1 MNNLT
6 EIDIQT
12 CRIEK
17 VWGTDKRLYELI
29 APFVMNPEVIRLNG
43 GYPFKNTEDHL
54 WYISVKGKNMVTGFI
69 SIVND
74 RLCNDFTWQ
83 DKDLLRI
90 LIERALMD
98 VEKGTPVTFV
108 ADNSDRPLLE
118 EMGFSVDKEW
128 TKYFKMAKII

>member
-1 MNNLT
+1 MT
-6 EIDIQT
+6 HTHDEI
-12 CRIEK
+12 RIEK
-17 VWGTDKRLYELI
+17 VWGTDNRLYELI

-74 RLCNDFTWQ
+74 HLCNDFTWQ

-118 EMGFSVDKEW
+118 EMGFSVEKQW
-128 TKYFKMAKII
+128 TKYFKMVKII

>member
-1 MNNLT
+1 MT
-6 EIDIQT
+6 HTHDEI
-12 CRIEK
+12 RIEK
-17 VWGTDKRLYELI
+17 VWGTDNRLYELI

-74 RLCNDFTWQ
+74 HLCNDFTWQ

-118 EMGFSVDKEW
+118 EMGFSVEKEW

>member
-1 MNNLT
+1 MT
-6 EIDIQT
+6 HTHDEI
-12 CRIEK
+12 RIEK
-17 VWGTDKRLYELI
+17 VWGTDGRLYELI

-69 SIVND
+69 SLVND
-74 RLCNDFTWQ
+74 HLCNDFTWQ

-118 EMGFSVDKEW
+118 EMGFSVEKEW

>member
-1 MNNLT
+1 MT
-6 EIDIQT
+6 HTHDEI
-12 CRIEK
+12 RIEK
-17 VWGTDKRLYELI
+17 VWGTDNRLYELI

-98 VEKGTPVTFV
+98 VEKGMLVTFV

>member
-1 MNNLT
+1 MMYGND
-6 EIDIQT
+6 EI
-12 CRIEK
+12 RIEK
-17 VWGTDKRLYELI
+17 VWGTDSHLYELI

-54 WYISVKGKNMVTGFI
+54 WYISIKGKNMVTGFI
-69 SIVND
+69 SIVNGH
-74 RLCNDFTWQ
+74 LCNDFTWQ

-118 EMGFSVDKEW
+118 EMGFSVEKEW

>member
-1 MNNLT
+1 MT
-6 EIDIQT
+6 HTHDEI
-12 CRIEK
+12 RIEK
-17 VWGTDKRLYELI
+17 VWGTDNRLYELI

-74 RLCNDFTWQ
+74 HLCNDFTWQ

-108 ADNSDRPLLE
+108 ADNSDRSLLE
-118 EMGFSVDKEW
+118 EMGFSVEKQW

>member
-1 MNNLT
+1 MTHSND
-6 EIDIQT
+6 EM
-12 CRIEK
+12 RIEK
-17 VWGTDKRLYELI
+17 VWGTDGRLYELI

-74 RLCNDFTWQ
+74 HLCNDFTWQ

-98 VEKGTPVTFV
+98 TEKGTLVTFV

-118 EMGFSVDKEW
+118 EMGFSVEKQW
-128 TKYFKMAKII
+128 TKYFKMAKIK

>member
-1 MNNLT
+1 MT
-6 EIDIQT
+6 HTHDEI
-12 CRIEK
+12 RIEK
-17 VWGTDKRLYELI
+17 VWGTDNRLYELI

-74 RLCNDFTWQ
+74 HLCNDFTWQ

-108 ADNSDRPLLE
+108 ADNSDRSLLE

>member
-1 MNNLT
+1 MT
-6 EIDIQT
+6 HTHDEI
-12 CRIEK
+12 RIEK
-17 VWGTDKRLYELI
+17 VWGTDNRLYELI

-54 WYISVKGKNMVTGFI
+54 WYISVKGKNMVIGFI

-74 RLCNDFTWQ
+74 HLCNDFTWQ
-83 DKDLLRI
+83 DKDLLRL

-118 EMGFSVDKEW
+118 EMGFSVEKEW

>member
-1 MNNLT
+1 MT
-6 EIDIQT
+6 HTHDEI
-12 CRIEK
+12 RIEK
-17 VWGTDKRLYELI
+17 VWGTDGRLYELI

-69 SIVND
+69 SLVNGH
-74 RLCNDFTWQ
+74 LCNDFTWQ

-108 ADNSDRPLLE
+108 ADNSDRALLE
-118 EMGFSVDKEW
+118 EMGFSVEKQW

>member
-1 MNNLT
+1 MTHNND
-6 EIDIQT
+6 EI
-12 CRIEK
+12 RIEK
-17 VWGTDKRLYELI
+17 VWGTDGRLYELI

-74 RLCNDFTWQ
+74 HLCNDFTWQ

>member
-1 MNNLT
+1 MT
-6 EIDIQT
+6 HTHDEI
-12 CRIEK
+12 RIEK
-17 VWGTDKRLYELI
+17 VWGTDGRLYELI

-74 RLCNDFTWQ
+74 HLCNDFTWQ

-98 VEKGTPVTFV
+98 VEKGTLVTFV

>member
-1 MNNLT
+1 MT
-6 EIDIQT
+6 HTHDEI
-12 CRIEK
+12 RIEK
-17 VWGTDKRLYELI
+17 VWGTDGRLYELI

-74 RLCNDFTWQ
+74 HLCNDFTWQ
-83 DKDLLRI
+83 DEDLLRI

-98 VEKGTPVTFV
+98 VEKGTLVTFV

>member
-1 MNNLT
+1 MTHNND
-6 EIDIQT
+6 EI
-12 CRIEK
+12 RIEK
-17 VWGTDKRLYELI
+17 VWGTDGRLYELI

-74 RLCNDFTWQ
+74 HLCNDFTWQ

-118 EMGFSVDKEW
+118 EMGFSVEKEW

>member
-1 MNNLT
+1 MT
-6 EIDIQT
+6 HTHDEI
-12 CRIEK
+12 RIEK
-17 VWGTDKRLYELI
+17 VWGTDGRLYELI

-54 WYISVKGKNMVTGFI
+54 WYISVKGKNMVIGFI

-74 RLCNDFTWQ
+74 HLCNDFTWQ

-118 EMGFSVDKEW
+118 EMGFSVEKQW

>member
-1 MNNLT
+1 MTHNDD
-6 EIDIQT
+6 EI
-12 CRIEK
+12 RIEK
-17 VWGTDKRLYELI
+17 VWGTDGRLYELI

-69 SIVND
+69 SLVND
-74 RLCNDFTWQ
+74 HLCNDFTWQ

-98 VEKGTPVTFV
+98 VEKGTLVTFV
-108 ADNSDRPLLE
+108 ADNSDRALLE
-118 EMGFSVDKEW
+118 EMGFSVEKQW

>member
-1 MNNLT
+1 MYSND
-6 EIDIQT
+6 EI
-12 CRIEK
+12 RIEK
-17 VWGTDKRLYELI
+17 VWGTDNRLYELI

-74 RLCNDFTWQ
+74 HLCNDFTWE
-83 DKDLLRI
+83 DKNLLRI
-90 LIERALMD
+90 LIERVFMD
-98 VEKGTPVTFV
+98 IEKGTLVTFV

-118 EMGFSVDKEW
+118 EMGFSLQKEW

>member
-1 MNNLT
+1 MAHNND
-6 EIDIQT
+6 EI
-12 CRIEK
+12 RIEK
-17 VWGTDKRLYELI
+17 VWGTDGRLYELI

-74 RLCNDFTWQ
+74 HLCNDFTWQ

-118 EMGFSVDKEW
+118 EMGFSVEKQW

>member
-1 MNNLT
+1 MYSND
-6 EIDIQT
+6 EI
-12 CRIEK
+12 RIEK
-17 VWGTDKRLYELI
+17 VWGTDNRLYELI

-74 RLCNDFTWQ
+74 HLCNDFTWE

-90 LIERALMD
+90 LIERVFMD
-98 VEKGTPVTFV
+98 IEKGTLVTFV

-118 EMGFSVDKEW
+118 EMGFSLQKEW

>member
-1 MNNLT
+1 MDAIPRT
-6 EIDIQT
+6 IT
-12 CRIEK
+12 
-17 VWGTDKRLYELI
+17 LYELI

-108 ADNSDRPLLE
+108 ADNSDRPILE

>member
-1 MNNLT
+1 MT
-6 EIDIQT
+6 HTHDEI
-12 CRIEK
+12 RIEK
-17 VWGTDKRLYELI
+17 VWGTDGRLYELI

-43 GYPFKNTEDHL
+43 GYPFKNTKDHL

-69 SIVND
+69 SLVNGH
-74 RLCNDFTWQ
+74 LCNDFTWQ

-118 EMGFSVDKEW
+118 EMGFSVEKQW

>member
-1 MNNLT
+1 MTHNND
-6 EIDIQT
+6 EI
-12 CRIEK
+12 RIEK
-17 VWGTDKRLYELI
+17 VWGTDGRLYELI
-29 APFVMNPEVIRLNG
+29 APPFVMNPEVIRLNG

-74 RLCNDFTWQ
+74 HLCNDFTWQ

>member
-1 MNNLT
+1 MYDND
-6 EIDIQT
+6 EM
-12 CRIEK
+12 RIEK
-17 VWGTDKRLYELI
+17 VWGTDSRLYELI

-54 WYISVKGKNMVTGFI
+54 WYISVKGKNLVTGFI
-69 SIVND
+69 SIVNG

-90 LIERALMD
+90 LIERAFMD
-98 VEKGTPVTFV
+98 MEKGTLVTFV

-118 EMGFSVDKEW
+118 EMGFFIQKGW
-128 TKYFKMAKII
+128 TKYFIMAKIL

>member
-1 MNNLT
+1 MMMHGND
-6 EIDIQT
+6 EI
-12 CRIEK
+12 RIEK
-17 VWGTDKRLYELI
+17 IWGTDGRLYELI

-83 DKDLLRI
+83 DKDLLKA
-90 LIERALMD
+90 LIERAFMD
-98 VEKGTPVTFV
+98 VEKGTLVTFV

-118 EMGFSVDKEW
+118 EMGFSVEKEW

>member
-1 MNNLT
+1 MT
-6 EIDIQT
+6 HTHDEI
-12 CRIEK
+12 RIEK
-17 VWGTDKRLYELI
+17 VWGTDGRLYELI

-54 WYISVKGKNMVTGFI
+54 WYISVRGKNMVTGFI
-69 SIVND
+69 SLVND

-118 EMGFSVDKEW
+118 EMGFSVEKEW

>member
-1 MNNLT
+1 
-6 EIDIQT
+6 
-12 CRIEK
+12 
-17 VWGTDKRLYELI
+17 
-29 APFVMNPEVIRLNG
+29 MNPEVIRLNG

-108 ADNSDRPLLE
+108 ADNSDRPILE

>member
-1 MNNLT
+1 MTHTHN
-6 EIDIQT
+6 EI
-12 CRIEK
+12 RIEK
-17 VWGTDKRLYELI
+17 VWGTDGRLYELI

-69 SIVND
+69 SLVND
-74 RLCNDFTWQ
+74 HLCNDFTWQ

-118 EMGFSVDKEW
+118 EMGFSVEKEW